1 MSTAQDDIKQFEF
14 GSAFAFTA
22 FLAMLVQA
30 LLRVYRQRKSV
41 HKVYSPVMLSAV
53 SYGEEPPEL
62 DIADDGPKGPKH
74 AQPNQEGE
82 KILQDKIQALFAHA
96 RSPASETTPEITRA
110 AAIYL
115 QAAEN
120 LLTLR
125 HGGGGPGS
133 TGTRKTRAELHA
145 AAAEVVSD
153 ASGLTGSLL
162 PPKPP
167 ENKGSRAQSGGSWA
181 MTVFVNG
188 LMSALLAA
196 KDAEYKVFGDQGVD
210 LTRFTL
216 LGEPRAVAAGAGLS
230 LTMIADAMSTAG
242 RAFFE
247 GTRTTLRL
255 LVQIAMVPL
264 YAAFNHLAW
273 NMQSFGLPL
282 SIVDVFILSLLAT
295 PMVMMPILVCEQP
308 DEDEDEPGSD
318 CDDFDEHEDDIGP

>member
-1 MSTAQDDIKQFEF
+1 MSTPQDDIKQFEF
-14 GSAFAFTA
+14 DSAFAFTA

-30 LLRVYRQRKSV
+30 LLRVYRQRKSRP
-41 HKVYSPVMLSAV
+41 KVYSPVMLSAG
-53 SYGEEPPEL
+53 SCGEEPPEL
-62 DIADDGPKGPKH
+62 NIAHDGPKAPGD
-74 AQPNQEGE
+74 AQPDQEGE
-82 KILQDKIQALFAHA
+82 KILHDKIQVLLSHA
-96 RSPASETTPEITRA
+96 CPPASETTPEITRA

-133 TGTRKTRAELHA
+133 TGTSKTRAELHA

-167 ENKGSRAQSGGSWA
+167 GDKGSRAQSGGSWA

-216 LGEPRAVAAGAGLS
+216 LGEPRAVPAGAGLS

-264 YAAFNHLAW
+264 YAAFSHLAW

-282 SIVDVFILSLLAT
+282 SIVDVFIISLLAT
-295 PMVMMPILVCEQP
+295 PMVMMPILACEQP

>member
-1 MSTAQDDIKQFEF
+1 MSNPQDDIREFEF

-22 FLAMLVQA
+22 LLAMLVQA
-30 LLRVYRQRKSV
+30 LLRKYRQRKSQP
-41 HKVYSPVMLSAV
+41 KVYSPVMLSAV

-62 DIADDGPKGPKH
+62 NIADDGPKH
-74 AQPNQEGE
+74 AQPDQEGE

-96 RSPASETTPEITRA
+96 RSPASESTPEITRA

-115 QAAEN
+115 QAAED

-133 TGTRKTRAELHA
+133 TGNRKTRAELHA

-167 ENKGSRAQSGGSWA
+167 EDKGSRAQGGASWA

-188 LMSALLAA
+188 VMSALLAA
-196 KDAEYKVFGDQGVD
+196 KNAEYKVFGDQGVD

-216 LGEPRAVAAGAGLS
+216 LGEPRAMAAGAGLS
-230 LTMIADAMSTAG
+230 LTSIADSMSTAG

-247 GTRTTLRL
+247 GTRATIWLHIR
-255 LVQIAMVPL
+255 IAMVPL
-264 YAAFNHLAW
+264 YAAFNHLVW
-273 NMQSFGLPL
+273 SLQSFGLPL
-282 SIVDVFILSLLAT
+282 SIVDVFLTSLLAIL
-295 PMVMMPILVCEQP
+295 MVMIPILASELP
-308 DEDEDEPGSD
+308 DEDEDRPGSD
-318 CDDFDEHEDDIGP
+318 CDDFDEQEEDIGP